1 MTIDNHARVDEQPT
15 DDELPANERLRA
27 RPENLRFGLDTVGAY
42 DIAYYR
48 LNPPNGEFYADD
60 TYPVSV
66 GVCGFHGKLAIEDRP
81 TYGHDAVV
89 LGIHGGAGR
98 RLVNV
103 LFEPD
108 EARQLAKLL
117 TKAAKKVAS

>member
-1 MTIDNHARVDEQPT
+1 MSIDSHARTDEQLT
-15 DDELPANERLRA
+15 DEELELNERLRA
-27 RPENLRFGLDTVGAY
+27 RPENPRFDVQTVDAW

-48 LNPPNGEFYADD
+48 LNPPDCEFFADD

-66 GVCGFHGKLAIEDRP
+66 GVCGFYGKLAIEDHP
-81 TYGHDAVV
+81 AEGSDTVV

-103 LFEPD
+103 LLEPD
-108 EARQLAKLL
+108 VARQLAKLL
-117 TKAAKKVAS
+117 TKTAKKVES